1 MRIAAFI
8 SVTKQD
14 LGERRGMHA
23 KSTMNAR
30 LALHQLMGLSSSASS
45 TGTELNQ
52 ILSARDG
59 TGGNWRKVSA
69 PRTAP
74 RNSGHLQFGN
84 RPMIAKLPAT
94 FLKHEAR
101 TQPRG
106 ETRLVNEEPA
116 LAARRDAVATSKLL
130 VGALEI
136 LQAEV
141 DRIKHQVGVSCP
153 RSEER
158 TAAEKELQDLRDLLE
173 GTRVRC
179 LGLSSLKR
187 KVRRRS
193 SA

>member
-1 MRIAAFI
+1 
-8 SVTKQD
+8 
-14 LGERRGMHA
+14 MHA
-23 KSTMNAR
+23 KST
-30 LALHQLMGLSSSASS
+30 
-45 TGTELNQ
+45 
-52 ILSARDG
+52 
-59 TGGNWRKVSA
+59 
-69 PRTAP
+69 
-74 RNSGHLQFGN
+74 RNE
-84 RPMIAKLPAT
+84 IDEATCAKLRQNKDFIT
-94 FLKHEAR
+94 GEL
-101 TQPRG
+101 PRV
-106 ETRLVNEEPA
+106 LDHFCEEPV

-173 GTRVRC
+173 ATRVRC

-187 KVRRRS
+187 KVRRSS